1 VLPRAIAEAKSRGWA
16 EPSGAI
22 FYSVSFGI
30 YNRSADRSDSL
41 TIPTSWGSLPS
52 IASLTM
58 AGARK
63 ASEIVMLTWRMLQPS
78 RAAISSIDR
87 AAPVTSSFNQARPL
101 AMDVTS
107 RVGAG

>member
-1 VLPRAIAEAKSRGWA
+1 MAQSRSRNLWVIVFYHRNVLVVG
-16 EPSGAI
+16 GHC
-22 FYSVSFGI
+22 FDH
-30 YNRSADRSDSL
+30 SAGGSDSL
-41 TIPTSWGSLPS
+41 TMPISRGSLPS

-58 AGARK
+58 SGARK